1 MKATRVLQHSKNQ
14 SSTNET
20 SGMTRRRFAQLLGA
34 AGALGLVDSPILAK
48 VFADTPK
55 RLSWLAYRTA
65 GAEGAWA
72 LTKVEGKIP
81 KDLQGTLYRIAPG
94 QKDNRGIMLKHLFD
108 GDAFTSAYSFRDGKV
123 FLKAKFL
130 DTPQRLEEIKLN
142 RMLYNEFGTMAP
154 PRPADWSPTAKGGK
168 NQPSVNVIHWDNRLL
183 GLSEGGHP
191 TAIDPQ
197 TLSFQKYWDFYGTL
211 SRDMSFTAHPKFDPA
226 TGLGYCFGVQQG
238 PTMALTVYRME
249 KDGKLTKLYALPQ
262 KGYYMIHDMMLAK
275 DHIIFVVPP
284 VRYNLNI
291 MFSGKAVP
299 ADAVQFFEKE
309 STRIIVLRKDGKGTP
324 VTIEQPSNMVFHHG
338 NAFERDGKIV
348 FDSVLSPDGT
358 VLSVLYAWDKDSLP
372 KQTETR
378 LTRLV
383 LDPVKGTVESRA
395 ETETAIEFPRF
406 DSRRT
411 GNDARFLYTLD
422 GGNKEDQFAMNILMR
437 HDLHKGNSKR
447 IDAGKT
453 RVFGEPVFVPHP
465 TKDSEERGWILLQGY
480 DATRDK
486 NFLEIR
492 DAGTMDFVAR
502 AWTES
507 HYPLGFHGNFY
518 PDVFVGA

>member
-1 MKATRVLQHSKNQ
+1 MKVTRSLQHAKNT
-14 SSTNET
+14 SSTGET

-34 AGALGLVDSPILAK
+34 AGALGLVEPQILATLL
-48 VFADTPK
+48 ADTPK

-65 GAEGAWA
+65 GTEGDWS
-72 LTKVEGKIP
+72 LGKIEGKVP

-94 QKDNRGIMLKHLFD
+94 QKDNRGILLKHLFD

-123 FLKAKFL
+123 FLRARFL
-130 DTPQRLEEIKLN
+130 DTPQRLEEMKLN
-142 RMLYNEFGTMAP
+142 RMLYNEFGTQAP
-154 PRPADWSPTAKGGK
+154 PRPADWNPSAKGGK

-197 TLSFQKYWDFYGTL
+197 TLAFQKRWDFYGTL
-211 SRDMSFTAHPKFDPA
+211 SPDMSFTAHPKFDPA
-226 TGLGYCFGVQQG
+226 TGLGYGFGVQQG

-275 DHIIFVVPP
+275 EHIIFMVPP
-284 VRYNLNI
+284 VRYNLSI
-291 MFSGKAVP
+291 MFSGKSVP

-309 STRIIVLRKDGKGTP
+309 PARIIILRKDGKGAP
-324 VTIEQPSNMVFHHG
+324 VTIEQPANMVFHHG

-348 FDSVLSPDGT
+348 IDSVLTPDNT
-358 VLSVLYAWDKDSLP
+358 ILNVLFAWDKDGLP
-372 KQTETR
+372 KQTESR
-378 LTRLV
+378 LTRFV
-383 LDPVKGTVESRA
+383 LDPVKGTVESRT
-395 ETETAIEFPRF
+395 ETESAVEFPRF
-406 DSRRT
+406 DSRRA
-411 GNDARFLYTLD
+411 GSDARFLYTLE
-422 GGNKEDQFAMNILMR
+422 GTNKEDLFAMSNLVR
-437 HDLHKGNSKR
+437 HDLHKGNCKR
-447 IDAGKT
+447 VEAGKA
-453 RVFGEPVFVPHP
+453 RVYGEPVFVPHP
-465 TKDSEERGWILLQGY
+465 AKDSEERGWILLQGY

-492 DAGTMDFVAR
+492 DAETLDFVAR

-518 PDVFVGA
+518 SAS